1 MEASKYLILLLSN
14 PNCNLKMEEGAPDAL
29 LVVMGKVREDP
40 LRVSSVEFL

>member
-1 MEASKYLILLLSN
+1 MEASKYLILFLSN
-14 PNCNLKMEEGAPDAL
+14 RNFKLKMDEGAPDAL